1 MSIKRILDKPIPE
14 DEKRDR
20 KIVNTNLITHDRI
33 SLLADTFNINKT
45 QIIHNIVQE
54 FVRDNEKEIKEYFE
68 LKRKELDAIF

>member
-54 FVRDNEKEIKEYFE
+54 FVRYNEKEIKEYFE